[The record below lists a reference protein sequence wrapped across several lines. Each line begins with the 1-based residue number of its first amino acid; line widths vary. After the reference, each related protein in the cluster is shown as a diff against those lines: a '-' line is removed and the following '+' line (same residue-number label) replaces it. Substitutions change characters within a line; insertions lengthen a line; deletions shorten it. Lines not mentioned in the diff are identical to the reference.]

1 MSRYKQI
8 DYSYQPESYWED
20 STVLQALLRDVK
32 GVQRRKMIID
42 YYENE
47 EIDQLGDTFL
57 QAKLS
62 DDERKRLGLIH
73 PSFMGGEYLP
83 DCDTDETE
91 IARIELRST
100 LADVISIRAKRD
112 GSEYHYSVLDEHGD
126 TYSLFTQTSED
137 TFTLDELVDFI
148 DYSEQIGGWSGG
160 LSLSYNNANAEG
172 GMDRESL
179 EEFTTISSEIYPQL
193 EEHYQNVFA
202 NWVADEKEEEE
213 VAL

>member
-1 MSRYKQI
+1 M
-8 DYSYQPESYWED
+8 
-20 STVLQALLRDVK
+20 LQALLRDVK

-42 YYENE
+42 YYEND
-47 EIDQLGDTFL
+47 EIDQLDDTFL
-57 QAKLS
+57 KAKLS
-62 DDERKRLGLIH
+62 DDERKGLGLIH

-112 GSEYHYSVLDEHGD
+112 GSEYHYSVLDEYGD

-137 TFTLDELVDFI
+137 TFTLDDLVDFI

-160 LSLSYNNANAEG
+160 LSLSYNNANTEG

-202 NWVADEKEEEE
+202 DWVAEEKEEKA
-213 VAL
+213 AL

>member
-32 GVQRRKMIID
+32 GVQRRKMIIE

-47 EIDQLGDTFL
+47 AIDQLDDKFL
-57 QAKLS
+57 EAKLS
-62 DDERKRLGLIH
+62 DEQRKRLGLIH

-83 DCDTDETE
+83 DCGEDETE

-112 GSEYHYSVLDEHGD
+112 GSEYVYSVVDEH
-126 TYSLFTQTSED
+126 
-137 TFTLDELVDFI
+137 
-148 DYSEQIGGWSGG
+148 
-160 LSLSYNNANAEG
+160 
-172 GMDRESL
+172 
-179 EEFTTISSEIYPQL
+179 EERI
-193 EEHYQNVFA
+193 N
-202 NWVADEKEEEE
+202 
-213 VAL
+213 